1 MLTSRTKGLIGKG
14 VAAGGATIA
23 MGLALVSAATGDIA
37 TAARTQVRHPT
48 CSQILP
54 ASKLN
59 GALYGGAPG
68 GPGAGRLGGVRVSKD
83 KKWVYPYNR
92 AQRQAGSYC
101 EYLWPTSQV
110 PADYQALQG
119 PPSGPTLGA
128 DVIVGFQ
135 LSTKGFRA
143 ARSAAQN
150 DGVGLPSDFTAGHV
164 RSVRL
169 GSGTQAYIEDS
180 YAGTGPTYNNLAI
193 YVLTRHHNYFAV
205 FAWDASL
212 AQLKNVAHTVL
223 AYKAGAF

>member
-1 MLTSRTKGLIGKG
+1 MFTSHTKGFIGKS
-14 VAAGGATIA
+14 VAASATMIA
-23 MGLALVSAATGDIA
+23 VGLALVSSATGDTA

-59 GALYGGAPG
+59 RALYGGAPG
-68 GPGAGRLGGVRVSKD
+68 GPGAGRLGGVKVSKD

-92 AQRQAGSYC
+92 AQRQTGSYC

-119 PPSGPTLGA
+119 PPTGPTLGA

-143 ARSAAQN
+143 ARSAGQRF
-150 DGVGLPSDFTAGHV
+150 GVGLPSDFTAGQV
-164 RSVRL
+164 RSLRL

-180 YAGTGPTYNNLAI
+180 YAGTGPTYNNFAI
-193 YVLTRHHNYFAV
+193 YVLTSHHNYFAV

-223 AYKAGAF
+223 AYKPGSF